1 MRFSVRSKLCALLL
15 AALWSCQK
23 QQIQQAAAHLSG
35 GDPERGRGKIL
46 YYGCPSCH
54 VIPGVT
60 GANGL
65 VGPPLA
71 GIANRVYIAGVL
83 PNNPDNMVR
92 WIQHPKQV
100 DEKTAMP
107 ELNVTNSDARD
118 IAGYLYTLQ

>member
-1 MRFSVRSKLCALLL
+1 LLAM

-23 QQIQQAAAHLSG
+23 QQVQQVAAQLSG

-65 VGPPLA
+65 VGPPLV

-83 PNNPDNMVR
+83 PNNPDNMIR

-107 ELNVTNSDARD
+107 ELNVTTSDARD
-118 IAGYLYTLQ
+118 IVGYLYTLQ

>member
-1 MRFSVRSKLCALLL
+1 VVLPK
-15 AALWSCQK
+15 K
-23 QQIQQAAAHLSG
+23 QIQQAAAHLSG

-54 VIPGVT
+54 TIPGVM

-65 VGPPLA
+65 VGPSLK
-71 GIANRVYIAGVL
+71 GLANRVYIAGVL
-83 PNNPDNMVR
+83 PNNPDNLVR

-107 ELNVTNSDARD
+107 DLNVTASDARD